1 VPQAQRAGDVDV
13 HDYRAP
19 TQTGDH
25 TNANEGLRSGT
36 RVRILGDI
44 VATTLRDPRG
54 VVVRPDV
61 YDGYYVIH
69 LDVPAIY
76 HRADGSTE
84 ELEEI
89 VESHDNLAIL
99 DPAA

>member
-1 VPQAQRAGDVDV
+1 
-13 HDYRAP
+13 
-19 TQTGDH
+19 
-25 TNANEGLRSGT
+25 
-36 RVRILGDI
+36 
-44 VATTLRDPRG
+44 